1 MKRSTLHAPDT
12 FTQIKRGGSFIL
24 FPFFFEQFYFT
35 PIFLDFT
42 CKRARGD
49 FVQGGAGVE
58 SKLSHIHTPIYFSK
72 IITEGNKNNIRRSSK
87 ESKEIQHRQ
96 VTDTIWFEICFYPPS
111 LVFLS
116 IAALDWSFSIPS
128 ISHHLHLYLDLFFF
142 IWPVIPAVQRQKTK
156 VLDSGPAYFF
166 SFSFLL
172 LDRNSNL
179 LNWLF
184 FPFCA
189 KFDFCHV

>member
-1 MKRSTLHAPDT
+1 MFVHQITWYPVIFYILLVNRLCTQIQSDRGVKRSTLHAPDT

-128 ISHHLHLYLDLFFF
+128 ISHHLHLYLDLF
-142 IWPVIPAVQRQKTK
+142 
-156 VLDSGPAYFF
+156 YFHLTCNTCCTA
-166 SFSFLL
+166 SK
-172 LDRNSNL
+172 N
-179 LNWLF
+179 
-184 FPFCA
+184 
-189 KFDFCHV
+189 